1 MPTKGEY
8 LRENYKF
15 RVWGSQKL
23 HFLYFAF
30 NRTSWVQY
38 MSNSITYLIFEDKF
52 FCHMYTLCNVHWLA
66 TSSKS
71 KLQIKHYS
79 IFSQQEMAAHG
90 RGCPEG
96 EEAPHGAEIA
106 VCSHPQVIKLNLT
119 LPCTRP
125 GSAATCV
132 TAWATWK
139 AGTSKPTWPSW
150 TVSWWGR
157 VTFQLLK
164 QKPCSISTATSSSG
178 WHMGAQASNYCFSF
192 K

>member
-1 MPTKGEY
+1 
-8 LRENYKF
+8 
-15 RVWGSQKL
+15 
-23 HFLYFAF
+23 
-30 NRTSWVQY
+30 

-106 VCSHPQVIKLNLT
+106 VCSHPQVIKLNVHT
-119 LPCTRP
+119 ANCHAPGQGLPQPALQLEPPEKP
-125 GSAATCV
+125 GQANLP
-132 TAWATWK
+132 
-139 AGTSKPTWPSW
+139 GHP
-150 TVSWWGR
+150 GQYR
-157 VTFQLLK
+157 D
-164 QKPCSISTATSSSG
+164 
-178 WHMGAQASNYCFSF
+178 GAESHFNY
-192 K
+192 

>member
-1 MPTKGEY
+1 
-8 LRENYKF
+8 
-15 RVWGSQKL
+15 
-23 HFLYFAF
+23 
-30 NRTSWVQY
+30 
-38 MSNSITYLIFEDKF
+38 
-52 FCHMYTLCNVHWLA
+52 MYTLCDVHWLA

-71 KLQIKHYS
+71 KLQIEHYS

-132 TAWATWK
+132 TA
-139 AGTSKPTWPSW
+139 
-150 TVSWWGR
+150 
-157 VTFQLLK
+157 
-164 QKPCSISTATSSSG
+164 
-178 WHMGAQASNYCFSF
+178 
-192 K
+192 

>member
-1 MPTKGEY
+1 
-8 LRENYKF
+8 
-15 RVWGSQKL
+15 
-23 HFLYFAF
+23 
-30 NRTSWVQY
+30 

-106 VCSHPQVIKLNLT
+106 VCSHPQVIKLN
-119 LPCTRP
+119 
-125 GSAATCV
+125 V
-132 TAWATWK
+132 HTAMHQARVCRNLRYSLSHLKSRDKQTYL
-139 AGTSKPTWPSW
+139 AILDSIVMGPSH
-150 TVSWWGR
+150 
-157 VTFQLLK
+157 
-164 QKPCSISTATSSSG
+164 ISTTEAEALLNINSYLFKWVTHGSSS
-178 WHMGAQASNYCFSF
+178 F
-192 K
+192 KLLFFF